1 MNNFLKKVIAQSPD
15 DLQIISAICAES
27 KVKISDIKYLPSTK
41 IFLLSVLRIDKE
53 TDSSKP
59 INSVIKFEFIES
71 SKSKNINQSNADLTL
86 ELFAIDIFKKK
97 ENFEIV
103 LLFSKNGII
112 TLLAYNRI
120 FKFHSLQKP
129 KNIKYVDNFK
139 NKLEYKHVPL
149 QSVGIYVPAN
159 LPSTLLMNAVPA
171 KISGVKRIVLA
182 NPKLNGKLN
191 PAVLYAAKKVGINEI
206 YSMGGAQAIASLAY
220 IQKVNKIVGP
230 GNIYVARSKR
240 EVFGDVGTEGMVA
253 GPSEICVLADS
264 KTDLNQVI
272 TSMIGQ
278 AEHDVNSQCIL
289 ITKDKKLA
297 NKFNIEIKESIK
309 KVQRKRVV
317 LKSLK
322 NNGLIVLA
330 QSDKQIIEAINE
342 VAPEHLE
349 INVSN
354 YKKYLNQ
361 IHNAGSIMIGK
372 YSPMAV
378 SDYNVGSNHVL
389 PTLGSAKFSS
399 GLNLSEF
406 YKKISHI
413 TLTKKGIEK
422 LGESA
427 THLAEYEE
435 LDNHAQSIKSRMR
448 R

>member
-1 MNNFLKKVIAQSPD
+1 MIKVIN
-15 DLQIISAICAES
+15 C
-27 KVKISDIKYLPSTK
+27 
-41 IFLLSVLRIDKE
+41 
-53 TDSSKP
+53 
-59 INSVIKFEFIES
+59 
-71 SKSKNINQSNADLTL
+71 
-86 ELFAIDIFKKK
+86 KKK
-97 ENFEIV
+97 NYKRELISFLDKRRSGKEVDTSIV
-103 LLFSKNGII
+103 PKIIKDIRKNGKKALLKYEKKFSKNTEIVPSKDKVNKAI
-112 TLLAYNRI
+112 RALDPKIKKSIDLAYNRI

-129 KNIKYVDNFK
+129 KDIKYVDNLK
-139 NKLEYKHVPL
+139 NKIEYKHVPL

-182 NPKLNGKLN
+182 NPKLDGKLN
-191 PAVLYAAKKVGINEI
+191 PAVLYAAKKVGIKEI

-220 IQKVNKIVGP
+220 IQKENKVVGP

-253 GPSEICVLADS
+253 GPSEICVLADG

-289 ITKDKKLA
+289 ITKDKQLV
-297 NKFNIEIKESIK
+297 NKFNIEIKGKIQ
-309 KVQRKRVV
+309 KVQRKSVV
-317 LKSLK
+317 IKSLK
-322 NNGLIVLA
+322 NNGLIIFA
-330 QSDKQIIEAINE
+330 QTDKQIIEAINE

-361 IHNAGSIMIGK
+361 IYNAGSIMIGK

-378 SDYNVGSNHVL
+378 SDYNVGTNHVL

-399 GLNLSEF
+399 GLNSSEF

-427 THLAEYEE
+427 THLAEYED
-435 LDNHAQSIKSRMR
+435 LDNHAQSIRSRMKGK
-448 R
+448 

>member
-1 MNNFLKKVIAQSPD
+1 MLKIINCKNKNYSILLKNLLERRKYKMNLDTEIVPKILRDIRKYKFKALLKYENKFSNNSEIKPS
-15 DLQIISAICAES
+15 IIKIRKSIKSLDPKIKKAIDFAY
-27 KVKISDIKYLPSTK
+27 K
-41 IFLLSVLRIDKE
+41 RIYSFHK
-53 TDSSKP
+53 KQ
-59 INSVIKFEFIES
+59 KF
-71 SKSKNINQSNADLTL
+71 KNI
-86 ELFAIDIFKKK
+86 F
-97 ENFEIV
+97 
-103 LLFSKNGII
+103 
-112 TLLAYNRI
+112 YR
-120 FKFHSLQKP
+120 
-129 KNIKYVDNFK
+129 DNLN
-139 NKLEYKHVPL
+139 NKLEYKFVPI
-149 QSVGIYVPAN
+149 QSVGIYVPSN
-159 LPSTLLMNAVPA
+159 LPSTLLMNAIPA
-171 KISGVKRIVLA
+171 KIAGVKRIVLA

-191 PAVLYAAKKVGINEI
+191 SAVLYAAKKIGIKEI
-206 YSMGGAQAIASLAY
+206 YTIGGAQAIGSLTY
-220 IQKVNKIVGP
+220 IQKVNKIIGP
-230 GNIYVARSKR
+230 GNAYVARAKK
-240 EVFGDVGTEGMVA
+240 EVFGDVGIEGMIA
-253 GPSEICVLADS
+253 GPSEISVLADNS
-264 KTDLNQVI
+264 TNLNEVI
-272 TSMIGQ
+272 TSIIGQ

-289 ITKDKKLA
+289 ITKDKKLV
-297 NKFNIEIKESIK
+297 NKFNVQIKESIK

-330 QSDKQIIEAINE
+330 QSDKQIIEAIDE

-378 SDYNVGSNHVL
+378 SDYNVGNNHVL
-389 PTLGSAKFSS
+389 PTMGSAKFSS